1 MTLHEPSKPQ
11 KISRTP
17 EPALPTPHAPAAYD
31 LLLERLTTL
40 PGVGRRSAERIALHL
55 LKRPESDCFELAAA
69 LRGFRERMVVC
80 SVTGMVADA
89 DPCWIV
95 TDPKR
100 DHAKVLVVEQPADV
114 LAFEQSN
121 AWRGSYHVLL
131 GRLSPM
137 EAVSPGDLNIAG
149 LLARVRGEPAGGP
162 HPPEHARVPV
172 AEVVLA
178 TSPSLEGDGTAL
190 YLEQALA
197 DLGVTVTRIARG
209 LSAGQPLDR
218 ASKAVLGDALH
229 HRG

>member
-1 MTLHEPSKPQ
+1 MSN
-11 KISRTP
+11 R
-17 EPALPTPHAPAAYD
+17 APAAYRT
-31 LLLERLTTL
+31 LLERLAKL

-55 LKRPESDCFELAAA
+55 LKKPDAESFELAAA
-69 LRGFRERMVVC
+69 VRAFREELVVC

-100 DHAKVLVVEQPADV
+100 DHTKVLVVEQPADV
-114 LAFEQSN
+114 LTFEQSN
-121 AWRGSYHVLL
+121 AWNGSYHVLL

-149 LLARVRGEPAGGP
+149 LLDRVRGRGPSGEKGRNGDGPRAEAAPAGSRI
-162 HPPEHARVPV
+162 E
-172 AEVVLA
+172 EVVLA

-190 YLEQALA
+190 YLEQELA
-197 DLGVTVTRIARG
+197 DLGVRVTRIARG
-209 LSAGQPLDR
+209 LSAGQPLDT

-229 HRG
+229 HRGPRA

>member
-1 MTLHEPSKPQ
+1 MST
-11 KISRTP
+11 R
-17 EPALPTPHAPAAYD
+17 APAAYQA
-31 LLLERLTTL
+31 LLEQLAKL

-55 LKRPESDCFELAAA
+55 LKKPDAESFALAAA
-69 LRGFRERMVVC
+69 LRAFREELVVC

-100 DHAKVLVVEQPADV
+100 DHTRILVVEQPADV

-121 AWRGSYHVLL
+121 AWNGSYHVLL

-137 EAVSPGDLNIAG
+137 EAVSPGDLNIG
-149 LLARVRGEPAGGP
+149 LLLDRVRAGGRGP
-162 HPPEHARVPV
+162 SGGTAGNDDGPRIRIE
-172 AEVVLA
+172 EVVLA

-190 YLEQALA
+190 YLEQELA
-197 DLGVTVTRIARG
+197 GLGVSVTRVARG
-209 LSAGQPLDR
+209 LSAGQALDT

-229 HRG
+229 HRVPTR

>member
-1 MTLHEPSKPQ
+1 M
-11 KISRTP
+11 
-17 EPALPTPHAPAAYD
+17 PAPRAPAAYD
-31 LLLERLTTL
+31 LLLEQLGRL

-55 LKRPESDCFELAAA
+55 LKRPDQDCFELASA
-69 LRGFRERMVVC
+69 LRGFREKMVVC

-100 DHAKVLVVEQPADV
+100 DHSRILVVEQPADV
-114 LAFEQSN
+114 LTFEQSN

-137 EAVSPGDLNIAG
+137 ESVSPGDLNIAG
-149 LLARVRGEPAGGP
+149 LLERVRRGPSTGKDETADGPRIPEEARVD
-162 HPPEHARVPV
+162 VT
-172 AEVVLA
+172 EVVLA

-190 YLEQALA
+190 YLEQELA

-209 LSAGQPLDR
+209 LSAGQALDK

-229 HRG
+229 HRGARGGAGLRG

>member
-1 MTLHEPSKPQ
+1 MT
-11 KISRTP
+11 R
-17 EPALPTPHAPAAYD
+17 APAAYQT
-31 LLLERLTTL
+31 LLERLAKL

-55 LKRPESDCFELAAA
+55 LKRPDEESFELAAA
-69 LRGFRERMVVC
+69 LRAFREELVVC

-100 DHAKVLVVEQPADV
+100 DHTKVLVVEQPADV
-114 LAFEQSN
+114 LTFEQSN
-121 AWRGSYHVLL
+121 AWDGSYHVLL

-149 LLARVRGEPAGGP
+149 LLERIRGPSAKTGETADGPRVR
-162 HPPEHARVPV
+162 
-172 AEVVLA
+172 EVVLA

-190 YLEQALA
+190 YLEQELA
-197 DLGVTVTRIARG
+197 ELGVAVTRIARG
-209 LSAGQPLDR
+209 LSAGQPLDT

-229 HRG
+229 HRGVRAGRPL